1 MKSTLSVLSTKELRR
16 AAEKLPRISLGHF
29 PTPLEPLPR
38 FTEALGGPP
47 LPSIGI
53 APGIDRILMA
63 RTQGGKR
70 PSVDVYVV
78 ALTPEAQRIAL
89 KMATGL
95 RRDGIAAD
103 LDLMG
108 RAMKGQLKDA
118 SRSGAR
124 FAAIIGQDEVASETV
139 TLKDLSSGEQESIP
153 RNELP
158 ERIYR

>member
-1 MKSTLSVLSTKELRR
+1 
-16 AAEKLPRISLGHF
+16 
-29 PTPLEPLPR
+29 
-38 FTEALGGPP
+38 
-47 LPSIGI
+47 
-53 APGIDRILMA
+53 MA